1 MPYDKSNK
9 QIQDSAFKMKAYK
22 TGPMQKNFGKDL
34 AINKSIDKDSG
45 TGKTGQPSPLAK
57 KLKVTSKLGKASME
71 GGLTGKPSAKAGKLG
86 PMQKK
91 KGGTKPSSIGAK
103 MKAKYKGTK
112 QTTDRFG
119 KKIGGKGTQAERS
132 ARVNAPKKKSTYK
145 APKAENEIKVKT
157 KNNLTLGKSSN
168 SKIVMPKSKPY
179 VKPKSNIPTKAQ
191 NSAKKS
197 VGVLKATK
205 PNHNKGLK
213 GKTGVERRKYY
224 DKHKL
229 KYDKTIS
236 FGPNF
241 KKK

>member
-9 QIQDSAFKMKAYK
+9 QIQDSAFKMKASGHK
-22 TGPMQKNFGKDL
+22 NSPMQKNFGKDL
-34 AINKSIDKDSG
+34 AINKKLDKDNM
-45 TGKTGQPSPLAK
+45 A
-57 KLKVTSKLGKASME
+57 
-71 GGLTGKPSAKAGKLG
+71 GGLTGKPSTGELNG
-86 PMQKK
+86 PLQKK
-91 KGGTKPSSIGAK
+91 KGGSKPSNIGAK

-112 QTTDRFG
+112 QTTDRAG
-119 KKIGGKGTQAERS
+119 KKIGGTGTQAERS

-197 VGVLKATK
+197 VGVLKPTK

-213 GKTGVERRKYY
+213 GLTGVGRRKYY

-229 KYDKTIS
+229 KYDKTIN
-236 FGPNF
+236 FGVDRSYL

>member
-34 AINKSIDKDSG
+34 AINKKLDKDSM
-45 TGKTGQPSPLAK
+45 S
-57 KLKVTSKLGKASME
+57 
-71 GGLTGKPSAKAGKLG
+71 GGLTGQPGEKLNG
-86 PMQKK
+86 PLQKK
-91 KGGTKPSSIGAK
+91 KGGFKPSNIGAK
-103 MKAKYKGTK
+103 LKAKYKGTK
-112 QTTDRFG
+112 QTTNRAG
-119 KKIGGKGTQAERS
+119 KKIGGTGTQAERS
-132 ARVNAPKKKSTYK
+132 ARVNAPKKRKSNVPNPTPGSELNLK
-145 APKAENEIKVKT
+145 A
-157 KNNLTLGKSSN
+157 KNNLTPQKLTSATPKAKTTKKSS
-168 SKIVMPKSKPY
+168 
-179 VKPKSNIPTKAQ
+179 
-191 NSAKKS
+191 
-197 VGVLKATK
+197 GVLAGK

-236 FGPNF
+236 FGPNI